1 MNYSGRLPKCIRCG
15 MAGILLGGA
24 LGHAKAECDAKLLQ
38 RSCSALEQL
47 FRQDETGHRHAPT
60 APINLYPA
68 TVTATTSSASGFVP
82 MFNPGE
88 WPRSS

>member
-15 MAGILLGGA
+15 MAGVLLGGA
-24 LGHAKAECDAKLLQ
+24 LGHAKAECDARLLQ

-47 FRQDETGHRHAPT
+47 VRQDETEHRHTPT
-60 APINLYPA
+60 APTNSTRV
-68 TVTATTSSASGFVP
+68 TVTTTTSASSGFVP

-88 WPRSS
+88 WGRSS